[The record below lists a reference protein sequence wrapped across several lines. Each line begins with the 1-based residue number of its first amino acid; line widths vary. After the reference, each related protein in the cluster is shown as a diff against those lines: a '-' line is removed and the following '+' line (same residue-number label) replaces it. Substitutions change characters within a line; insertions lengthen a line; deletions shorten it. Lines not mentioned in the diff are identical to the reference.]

1 MDEKEDEESWPEMQ
15 IRWWDK
21 QLEINRLTLEA
32 MERINRRQMVLL
44 GMVTVQAILLAI
56 WVLLP
61 K

>member
-1 MDEKEDEESWPEMQ
+1 VDEKEDEESWPEMQ